1 MFGFDGPT
9 ALLLLLAG
17 LAAVAILSMR
27 RLGRFRVGDAAE
39 EGPSEGGDPE
49 GDAGAWRGGPGRP
62 RLADPLSLLV
72 GGLVIL
78 GAVMASLVILGLWP

>member
-17 LAAVAILSMR
+17 FAAVAVLSMR
-27 RLGRFRVGDAAE
+27 RLGRFGAGDDVEPDDADDDA
-39 EGPSEGGDPE
+39 
-49 GDAGAWRGGPGRP
+49 DAGRGGGRGRP
-62 RLADPLSLLV
+62 RLADPVSLLV

-78 GAVMASLVILGLWP
+78 GALAASLVVLGLWP

>member
-17 LAAVAILSMR
+17 LAAVAVLSMR
-27 RLGRFRVGDAAE
+27 RLGRFGTGDDVEPDEADDDADEWRRGRV
-39 EGPSEGGDPE
+39 
-49 GDAGAWRGGPGRP
+49 RP
-62 RLADPLSLLV
+62 RLADPVSLLV

-78 GAVMASLVILGLWP
+78 GALAASLVILGLWP